1 MSWIYLN
8 VIIVCTVC
16 IKSTQCVQVC
26 SSVHTRFRCAQ
37 STLLSTPDA
46 EIRSKYA
53 RYATSVHTRLK
64 KCALGVHRCAQY
76 SQSWSGIFS
85 RRISPTIEHTM
96 CVLDTLCKNFVYTF
110 LFVCTLCVNSC
121 VPART
126 VCTLSVFF
134 GLVCST
140 TYCERTDF
148 TCDYLCTL
156 VHTVC
161 TVRTLCTL

>member
-1 MSWIYLN
+1 MDSSAELGSFHACSMSWIYLN

-26 SSVHTRFRCAQ
+26 NSVHTRFRCAQ

-53 RYATSVHTRLK
+53 QYATSVHTRLK

-96 CVLDTLCKNFVYTF
+96 CVLDTLLSNFVCTF
-110 LFVCTLCVNSC
+110 FTVCTLCANQC

-126 VCTLSVFF
+126 VCKCVRSKHNVYIKRTF
-134 GLVCST
+134 LV
-140 TYCERTDF
+140 RG
-148 TCDYLCTL
+148 
-156 VHTVC
+156 
-161 TVRTLCTL
+161 